1 MTALGDRVST
11 QRFGLDA
18 ARGIMGN
25 VEAVNIFG
33 FNRVVG
39 TSFETLW
46 NNGGS
51 YSFLS
56 AEQQLSVV
64 STDAADTMDILIQG
78 LDGDY
83 NEVDETITLDGTNAV
98 TTTNS
103 FLRVNNAVI
112 LSGENAGDITGS
124 YTTTD
129 VFYIE
134 AGIGTTQA
142 CVYTVP
148 AGHSLYLFRIDLNS
162 ATVNPNKYLTIR
174 NKTVSSTGL
183 EINTARA
190 TFSVSQVSYDR
201 QVPFRIDEK
210 TDFEFDAKSSSSDN
224 EVAVFVEAVLLKNS
238 WGRD

>member
-1 MTALGDRVST
+1 MTSLGERVST

-33 FNRVVG
+33 FNRAVG

-64 STDAADTMDILIQG
+64 STNAADTMDVLIQG

-129 VFYIE
+129 VFFIE

-148 AGHSLYLFRIDLNS
+148 AGHSLYLFRIDLTS
-162 ATVNPNKYLTIR
+162 GTVTGNKYLTYR
-174 NKTVSSTGL
+174 NRIDSENGRVL
-183 EINTARA
+183 RVAEA
-190 TFSVSQVSYDR
+190 TWQSGMQSFDR
-201 QVPFRIDEK
+201 QVPFKISEK
-210 TDFEFDAKSSSSDN
+210 TDFQFEAKSSGSSN
-224 EVAVFVEAVLLKNS
+224 EVSIFIEAILV
-238 WGRD
+238 DD

>member
-1 MTALGDRVST
+1 MTSLGDRVST

-33 FNRVVG
+33 FNRAVG

-64 STDAADTMDILIQG
+64 STDAADTMDVLIQG

-83 NEVDETITLDGTNAV
+83 NEVTETITLDGTNAV

-129 VFYIE
+129 VFFIE

-148 AGHSLYLFRIDLNS
+148 AGHSLYLFRIDLTS
-162 ATVNPNKYLTIR
+162 GTVTFNRYLTYR
-174 NKTVSSTGL
+174 NRIDSENGRVLRVAEATWETGMQS
-183 EINTARA
+183 
-190 TFSVSQVSYDR
+190 FDR
-201 QVPFRIDEK
+201 QVPFKIGEK
-210 TDFEFDAKSSSSDN
+210 TDFQFEAKSSGSSN
-224 EVAVFVEAVLLKNS
+224 EVSIFIEAILV
-238 WGRD
+238 DD

>member
-1 MTALGDRVST
+1 MTSLGDRVST

-18 ARGIMGN
+18 ARGIIGN

-33 FNRVVG
+33 FNRAVG

-64 STDAADTMDILIQG
+64 STDAADTMDVLIEG

-83 NEVDETITLDGTNAV
+83 NEVTETITLDGTNAV

-129 VFYIE
+129 VFFIE

-148 AGHSLYLFRIDLNS
+148 AGHSLYLFRIDLTS
-162 ATVNPNKYLTIR
+162 GTVTFNRYLTYR
-174 NKTVSSTGL
+174 NRIDSENGRVLRVAEATWETGMQS
-183 EINTARA
+183 
-190 TFSVSQVSYDR
+190 FDR
-201 QVPFRIDEK
+201 QVPFKIGEK
-210 TDFEFDAKSSSSDN
+210 TDFQFEAKSSGSSN
-224 EVAVFVEAVLLKNS
+224 EVSIFIEAILV
-238 WGRD
+238 DD

>member
-1 MTALGDRVST
+1 MTSLGDRVST

-33 FNRVVG
+33 FNRAVG

-64 STDAADTMDILIQG
+64 STDAADTMDVLIQG

-83 NEVDETITLDGTNAV
+83 NEVTETITLDGTNAV

-129 VFYIE
+129 VFFIE

-148 AGHSLYLFRIDLNS
+148 AGHSLYLFRIDLTS
-162 ATVNPNKYLTIR
+162 GTVTGNKYLTYR
-174 NKTVSSTGL
+174 NRIDSENGRVLRVAEATWQTGMQS
-183 EINTARA
+183 
-190 TFSVSQVSYDR
+190 FDR
-201 QVPFRIDEK
+201 QVPFKIGEK
-210 TDFEFDAKSSSSDN
+210 TDFQFEAKSSGSSN
-224 EVAVFVEAVLLKNS
+224 EVSIFIEAILV
-238 WGRD
+238 DD

>member
-1 MTALGDRVST
+1 MTALGERVST

-33 FNRVVG
+33 FNRTIG
-39 TSFETLW
+39 TSFETIW

-51 YSFLS
+51 YSFL
-56 AEQQLSVV
+56 ADEQQLSVV
-64 STDAADTMDILIQG
+64 STDAADTMDVLIQG

-83 NEVDETITLDGTNAV
+83 NEVDETITLTGTNAV

-112 LSGENAGDITGS
+112 LSGENAGNITGS
-124 YTTTD
+124 YTSTD

-148 AGHSLYLFRIDLNS
+148 AGHSLYLFRIDLTS
-162 ATVNPNKYLTIR
+162 GTVTGNKYLTYR
-174 NKTVSSTGL
+174 NRIDSENGRVLRVAEATWQTGQQS
-183 EINTARA
+183 
-190 TFSVSQVSYDR
+190 FDR
-201 QVPFRIDEK
+201 QVPFKISEK
-210 TDFEFDAKSSSSDN
+210 TDFQFEAKSSSSDN
-224 EVAVFVEAVLLKNS
+224 EVSIFIEAILV
-238 WGRD
+238 DD

>member
-33 FNRVVG
+33 FNRTIG
-39 TSFETLW
+39 TSFETIW
-46 NNGGS
+46 NNGGT

-64 STDAADTMDILIQG
+64 STDAADTMDLLIQG

-83 NEVDETITLDGTNAV
+83 NEVAETITLTGTDAV

-148 AGHSLYLFRIDLNS
+148 AGHSLYLFRIDLTS
-162 ATVNPNKYLTIR
+162 GTVNPNKYLTYR
-174 NKTVSSTGL
+174 NRIDSEDGRVL
-183 EINTARA
+183 RVAEA
-190 TFSVSQVSYDR
+190 TWQSNQQSFDR
-201 QVPFRIDEK
+201 QIPFKISEK
-210 TDFEFDAKSSSSDN
+210 TDFQFEAKSSSSDN
-224 EVAVFVEAVLLKNS
+224 EVSIFIEAILV
-238 WGRD
+238 DD

>member
-1 MTALGDRVST
+1 MTSLGDRVST

-33 FNRVVG
+33 FNRAVG

-64 STDAADTMDILIQG
+64 STDAADTMDVLIQG

-83 NEVDETITLDGTNAV
+83 NEVTETITLDGTNAV

-129 VFYIE
+129 VFFIE

-148 AGHSLYLFRIDLNS
+148 AGHSLYLFRIDLTS
-162 ATVNPNKYLTIR
+162 GTVTFNRYLTYR
-174 NKTVSSTGL
+174 NRIDSENGRVLRVAEATWQTGMQS
-183 EINTARA
+183 
-190 TFSVSQVSYDR
+190 FDR
-201 QVPFRIDEK
+201 QVPFKIGEK
-210 TDFEFDAKSSSSDN
+210 TDFQFEAKSSASSN
-224 EVAVFVEAVLLKNS
+224 EISIFIEAILV
-238 WGRD
+238 DD

>member
-1 MTALGDRVST
+1 MTSLGDRVST

-33 FNRVVG
+33 FNRAVG

-64 STDAADTMDILIQG
+64 STDAADTMDVLIQG

-83 NEVDETITLDGTNAV
+83 NEVTETITLDGTNAV

-129 VFYIE
+129 VFFIE

-148 AGHSLYLFRIDLNS
+148 AGHSLYLFRIDLTS
-162 ATVNPNKYLTIR
+162 GTVTGNKYLTYR
-174 NKTVSSTGL
+174 NRIDSENGRVL
-183 EINTARA
+183 RVAEA
-190 TFSVSQVSYDR
+190 TWQSGMQSFDR
-201 QVPFRIDEK
+201 QVPFKISEK
-210 TDFEFDAKSSSSDN
+210 TDFQFEAKSSGSSN
-224 EVAVFVEAVLLKNS
+224 EVSIFIEAILV
-238 WGRD
+238 DD

>member
-1 MTALGDRVST
+1 MTALGERVST

-33 FNRVVG
+33 FNRAVG
-39 TSFETLW
+39 TSFETIW
-46 NNGGS
+46 NNGGT
-51 YSFLS
+51 YSFL
-56 AEQQLSVV
+56 ADEQQLSVV
-64 STDAADTMDILIQG
+64 STDAADTMDLLIQG

-83 NEVDETITLDGTNAV
+83 NEVTETITLTGTNAV

-148 AGHSLYLFRIDLNS
+148 AGHTLYLFRIDLTS
-162 ATVNPNKYLTIR
+162 GTVTGNKYLTYR
-174 NKTVSSTGL
+174 NRIDSENGRVLRVAEATWQTGQQS
-183 EINTARA
+183 
-190 TFSVSQVSYDR
+190 FDR
-201 QVPFRIDEK
+201 QVPFPISEK
-210 TDFEFDAKSSSSDN
+210 TDFQFEAKSSSSDN
-224 EVAVFVEAVLLKNS
+224 EVSIFIEAILV
-238 WGRD
+238 DD

>member
-1 MTALGDRVST
+1 MTALGERVST

-25 VEAVNIFG
+25 VDAVNIFG
-33 FNRVVG
+33 FNRTVG

-51 YSFLS
+51 YSFL
-56 AEQQLSVV
+56 ADEQQLSVV
-64 STDAADTMDILIQG
+64 STDAADTMDLLIQG

-83 NEVDETITLDGTNAV
+83 NEVAETITLTGTDAV

-103 FLRVNNAVI
+103 FLRVNNAMI

-134 AGIGTTQA
+134 AGLGTTQA

-148 AGHSLYLFRIDLNS
+148 AGHSLYLFRIDLTS
-162 ATVNPNKYLTIR
+162 GTVTGNKYISYR
-174 NKTVSSTGL
+174 NRIDSENGRVL
-183 EINTARA
+183 RVAEA
-190 TFSVSQVSYDR
+190 TWQSGQQSFDR
-201 QVPFRIDEK
+201 QIPFKIEEK
-210 TDFEFDAKSSSSDN
+210 TDFQFEAKSSGSSN
-224 EVAVFVEAVLLKNS
+224 EVSIFIEAILVN
-238 WGRD
+238 D

>member
-1 MTALGDRVST
+1 MTSLGDRVST

-33 FNRVVG
+33 FNRAVG

-64 STDAADTMDILIQG
+64 STDAADTMDVLIEG

-83 NEVDETITLDGTNAV
+83 NELTETITLDGTNAV

-148 AGHSLYLFRIDLNS
+148 AGHSLYLFRIDLTS
-162 ATVNPNKYLTIR
+162 GTVTFNRYLTYR
-174 NKTVSSTGL
+174 NRIDSENGRVLRVAEATWETGMQS
-183 EINTARA
+183 
-190 TFSVSQVSYDR
+190 FDR
-201 QVPFRIDEK
+201 QVPFKIGEK
-210 TDFEFDAKSSSSDN
+210 TDFQFEAKSSGSSN
-224 EVAVFVEAVLLKNS
+224 EVSIFIEAILV
-238 WGRD
+238 DD